1 MQILSSFIVN
11 VVALGTGASYGI
23 ANVLVAKL
31 DETEFQTSNKSSSAD
46 PFWFTINP
54 DEASWIG
61 ITSRIV
67 SLDIYQLCECVDFP
81 E

>member
-31 DETEFQTSNKSSSAD
+31 DETEFHSNSTESSSD

-61 ITSRIV
+61 MTSRVV
-67 SLDIYQLCECVDFP
+67 SFDINQ
-81 E
+81 

>member
-23 ANVLVAKL
+23 ANVLVARL
-31 DETEFQTSNKSSSAD
+31 DETEFATNKSSRAD

-61 ITSRIV
+61 ITSRIF
-67 SLDIYQLCECVDFP
+67 SLDINQQCA
-81 E
+81 